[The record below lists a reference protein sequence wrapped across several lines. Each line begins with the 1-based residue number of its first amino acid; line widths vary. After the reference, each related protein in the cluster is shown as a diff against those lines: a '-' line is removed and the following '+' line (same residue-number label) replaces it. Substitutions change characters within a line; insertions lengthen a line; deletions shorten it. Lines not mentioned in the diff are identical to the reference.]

1 MSTGN
6 EFESLV
12 EAVVNRISQQNAE
25 RKTESEAAERTE
37 KEKWGD
43 PNYLKTLSTDEI
55 NNNWDKIQAGL
66 KK

>member
-12 EAVVNRISQQNAE
+12 EAVTNRISQQNAE
-25 RKTESEAAERTE
+25 RNTEREAAERTE

-55 NNNWDKIQAGL
+55 NNNWDKIQVGL

>member
-12 EAVVNRISQQNAE
+12 EAVANRISQQNAE
-25 RKTESEAAERTE
+25 RKAESEAVKRTE

-55 NNNWDKIQAGL
+55 NSNWDKIQVGL